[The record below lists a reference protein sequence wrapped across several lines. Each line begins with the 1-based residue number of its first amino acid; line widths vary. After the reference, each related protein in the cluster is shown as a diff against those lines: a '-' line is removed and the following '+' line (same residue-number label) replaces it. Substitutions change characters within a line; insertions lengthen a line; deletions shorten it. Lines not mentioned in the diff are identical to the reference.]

1 MKIQT
6 NLKIETIKVVIL
18 DVSSTRTLAEISYQ
32 IGNMQNNEILL
43 SGVFEF
49 DTQDYIVEVYE
60 YKYFRYR
67 KLYHLFIN
75 TLLEN

>member
-6 NLKIETIKVVIL
+6 NLKIESIKVVVL

-32 IGNMQNNEILL
+32 IGNMPNNEIML

-49 DTQDYIVEVYE
+49 DTKDYIIEIYE
-60 YKYFRYR
+60 YKYF
-67 KLYHLFIN
+67 
-75 TLLEN
+75 